1 MVDFATLVLN
11 ADSRGLKTGE
21 QALDSLASTAA
32 KTEARVTTAND
43 NMGKGMQQVGKQ
55 SIFASQQSRMV
66 AMQLSQ
72 VAQQASA
79 TGDWVRALAIQLPD
93 LALGFGPIGI
103 AAGVAAGALLPLV
116 ANMLMAGE
124 TGKEL
129 EEAMDGLK
137 AATEGYAEAVENAL
151 LSSGELIEKFGSQA
165 QAAGQV
171 YEALRKIKE
180 LEFAE
185 AMREA
190 RDAMASNLEVLQE
203 SVDRFQLLS
212 DLPRMATDGFDA
224 FASEVQYLAN
234 EFGLTAEQATRIT
247 DAMDAL
253 ASASGPEQ
261 VASAAKSLG
270 DELSK
275 AVDEGA
281 KLSPE
286 LQTVQKDAYEA
297 SLSAAEFAR
306 MTGAAIEPANALAV
320 AVSGVADQYARA
332 ASFAA
337 ALTGKYPSRGAY
349 DGVDRSAD
357 GNIQNAGF
365 GGPEVG
371 PTPTPRPMIELDG
384 VTWGGAGKKSRSG
397 GGSGKSE
404 AENYESIVAAANRR
418 IETLKAEYAA
428 IGMTEEA
435 AAQLRNETDLFND
448 AQQKGIKLTD
458 QQKAGLI
465 TLAETMTKLEE
476 ETRLAAEQ
484 QKFFDDIT
492 QELKD
497 GILDAI
503 IEGENLD
510 DVFKDLAK
518 SIAKA
523 ALEAALFGTGPLAG
537 GSSGGGGLLS
547 GIGSLFGSLFSFDG
561 GGSTGSGSRSG
572 GLDGKGGFMAMLHPQ
587 ESVIDHTKG
596 GGGQSVNFTS
606 DVRVSIDK
614 NGNLQAFVE
623 KTAQR
628 QAGSIVQA
636 GLSQYDRTL
645 PGRISETMERRG

>member
-1 MVDFATLVLN
+1 MTDFATLVLSS
-11 ADSRGLKTGE
+11 DSRGLKTGE
-21 QALDSLASTAA
+21 QALNSIASTAERA
-32 KTEARVTTAND
+32 ENRTGKAMTGLSKATE
-43 NMGKGMQQVGKQ
+43 QVGRQ
-55 SIFASQQSRMV
+55 SIFATQQSRMV

-116 ANMLMAGE
+116 ANMLTAGE

-129 EEAMDGLK
+129 EEALDRLK
-137 AATEGYAEAVENAL
+137 EATEDYSDAVDNSLMSA
-151 LSSGELIEKFGSQA
+151 GDLIEKFGSQA
-165 QAAGQV
+165 QAAGEV
-171 YEALRKIKE
+171 YDALRKIKE

-190 RDAMASNLEVLQE
+190 RDAMASNLEVLSE

-234 EFGLTAEQATRIT
+234 EFGLTAEQAMRIT

-253 ASASGPEQ
+253 AAASGPLE
-261 VASAAKSLG
+261 VASAAKALG
-270 DELSK
+270 QELSR
-275 AVDEGA
+275 AAEEGA
-281 KLSPE
+281 KLPSE
-286 LQTVQKDAYEA
+286 LRAVQKDAYEA

-306 MTGAAIEPANALAV
+306 LTGAAIEPANNLAI
-320 AVSGVADQYARA
+320 AVGGVADQYARA
-332 ASFAA
+332 ARLAA
-337 ALTGKYPSRGAY
+337 ELIGRTGKYPSRGTY
-349 DGVDRSAD
+349 DGVDRSSD
-357 GNIQNAGF
+357 GNIQNYGF
-365 GGPEVG
+365 GGPDSG
-371 PTPTPRPMIELDG
+371 PTPTPRPMIELEG
-384 VTWGGAGKKSRSG
+384 ITWGSAAKKSRG
-397 GGSGKSE
+397 GGKSE
-404 AENYESIVAAANRR
+404 TENYESIVDAANRR
-418 IETLKAEYAA
+418 IETLKAEYDA

-458 QQKAGLI
+458 AQKAGLT
-465 TLAETMTKLEE
+465 TLAETMSNLEE

-484 QKFFDDIT
+484 QKFFDGIT
-492 QELKD
+492 EDLKN
-497 GILDAI
+497 GILDAVL
-503 IEGENLD
+503 EGEKLD

-523 ALEAALFGTGPLAG
+523 ALEAALFGTGPMAG
-537 GSSGGGGLLS
+537 GSTGGGGLLS
-547 GIGSLFGSLFSFDG
+547 GLGSLFGSLFSFDG
-561 GGSTGSGSRSG
+561 GGDTGSGSRSG

-587 ESVIDHTKG
+587 ETVVDHTKG
-596 GGGQSVNFTS
+596 GGQSVNVTS
-606 DVRVSIDK
+606 DVRVSVDK

-623 KTAQR
+623 KTSSDISSR
-628 QAGSIVQA
+628 YTQAGMAKIEKS
-636 GLSQYDRTL
+636 L
-645 PGRISETMERRG
+645 PGMISETMERRG

>member
-116 ANMLMAGE
+116 ANMLTAGE

-137 AATEGYAEAVENAL
+137 EATEGYAEAVENAL
-151 LSSGELIEKFGSQA
+151 MSSGELIEKFGSQA

-234 EFGLTAEQATRIT
+234 EFGLTADQATRIT

-261 VASAAKSLG
+261 VASAAKALG

-349 DGVDRSAD
+349 DGVERSAD

-371 PTPTPRPMIELDG
+371 PTPTPRPMIELEG
-384 VTWGGAGKKSRSG
+384 VTWGSAAKKSRG
-397 GGSGKSE
+397 GGGGKSE
-404 AENYESIVAAANRR
+404 AENYQSIVDAANRR
-418 IETLKAEYAA
+418 IETLKAEYDA

-435 AAQLRNETDLFND
+435 AARLRNETDLFND
-448 AQQKGIKLTD
+448 AQKKGIKLTD
-458 QQKAGLI
+458 AQKAGLT
-465 TLAETMTKLEE
+465 TLAETMSNLEE

-484 QKFFDDIT
+484 QKFFDGIT
-492 QELKD
+492 EDLKN
-497 GILDAI
+497 GIIDAI

-523 ALEAALFGTGPLAG
+523 ALEAALFGTGPLSG
-537 GSSGGGGLLS
+537 GSSSGGGGLLS
-547 GIGSLFGSLFSFDG
+547 GLGSLFKGLFSFDG

-572 GLDGKGGFMAMLHPQ
+572 GMDGKGGFMAMLHPQ
-587 ESVIDHTKG
+587 ETVVDHTKG
-596 GGGQSVNFTS
+596 GGQNVNVTS

-623 KTAQR
+623 RTSSDISSQYT
-628 QAGSIVQA
+628 QAGMAQIEKS
-636 GLSQYDRTL
+636 L
-645 PGRISETMERRG
+645 PGLISETMERRG